1 MSRPPVKF
9 SHRRTDA
16 SQPISYFMRQAVENP
31 DLITLAAGLVDP
43 SSLPA
48 GPVAEALNAL
58 LAREESAQAALQ
70 YGTTQ
75 GCAALRELLV
85 QRTAALDGRTPGE
98 LSLSAENVVVTT
110 GSQQLLYLLTELLC
124 DPGDLVITETPT
136 YFVFL
141 GLAQSLGVRAVGVP
155 MDDEGMSIDALEQML
170 VRLERSGE
178 IDRLRFIY
186 TCDYFQNPSGLS
198 LSLSRRQRLLELAR
212 RYGRSQRLLIVED
225 AAYRELR
232 YDGADLP
239 SIKSLDED
247 NSQVVLAMSFSKS
260 LAPGLKTGYGV
271 LPRDLVE
278 AVVGIKGG
286 HDFGSNNLAQ
296 HLIARLL
303 ETGAYDQHMARMR
316 GIYQRKRN
324 TLLAALAEAFPPAS
338 GVSWTRPG
346 GGLYVWL
353 TFPAGMDAGPEGS
366 LLKAALREGVLYVPG
381 AFCCPPD
388 APSQASAVRLCFAP
402 VAIEQLSE
410 AVRRLAR
417 AVQTVIPRDKS
428 RVSGASCTFCET
440 ITAAP

>member
-1 MSRPPVKF
+1 MSPLPIRF

-43 SSLPA
+43 PSLPA
-48 GPVAEALNAL
+48 GAVSEAIHSL

-75 GCAALRELLV
+75 GCVALRELLA
-85 QRTAALDGRTPGE
+85 QRTAELDGRTPGE
-98 LSLSAENVVVTT
+98 LSLSPENVVVTT

-155 MDDEGMSIDALEQML
+155 MDEEGMSIDALEEVL

-178 IDRLRFIY
+178 LNRLRFIY

-198 LSLSRRQRLLELAR
+198 LSRSRRQRLLELAR
-212 RYGRSQRLLIVED
+212 RYSRGQRLLIVED

-232 YDGADLP
+232 YDGADLS

-260 LAPGLKTGYGV
+260 LSPGLKTGYGI
-271 LPRDLVE
+271 LPRDLIE
-278 AVVGIKGG
+278 GVVGIKGG

-296 HLIARLL
+296 HLIARLI
-303 ETGAYDQHMARMR
+303 ESGAYDQHVARMR
-316 GIYQRKRN
+316 GIYQRKRD
-324 TLLAALAEAFPPAS
+324 TLLAALEEAFPPGS
-338 GVSWTRPG
+338 GVSWTKPG

-353 TFPAGMDAGPEGS
+353 TFPAGVDAGPEGS

-381 AFCCPPD
+381 AFCCPPE
-388 APSQASAVRLCFAP
+388 APSQANAARLCFAP
-402 VAIEQLSE
+402 VPIEQLPE
-410 AVRRLAR
+410 AMRRLAR
-417 AVQTVIPRDKS
+417 ATQAV
-428 RVSGASCTFCET
+428 
-440 ITAAP
+440 